1 MADRFELEND
11 ILSLTSVA
19 DDLDVLA
26 QAIME
31 HDPSEDDILNVIMGL
46 SGVLRMKVD
55 KTFDTFK
62 AAFNLDEYNQKS
74 QSQYGDC
81 GP

>member
-1 MADRFELEND
+1 MCDRFDLEND

-31 HDPSEDDILNVIMGL
+31 HDPSEDDILNVIVGL
-46 SGVLRMKVD
+46 AGVLRMKVD

-62 AAFNLDEYNQKS
+62 SAFNLDEYSPQNK
-74 QSQYGDC
+74 YDDRE
-81 GP
+81 P